1 MLDLPFRGRRSSAND
16 WLPVAGRD
24 GTGYSDYDPVLEAA
38 PEPRLNRIGNPDWVV
53 VDCGVGRPVPV
64 NSLVR
69 CDSSFSNRLH
79 MAPTNE
85 HAQMANA
92 VKLQVTVEVNEG
104 ALPEAR

>member
-69 CDSSFSNRLH
+69 CDSSFSNRLQ
-79 MAPTNE
+79 MVPTNE